1 MRIAFLILLLLSLND
16 FSFTQSYIK
25 VEPFI
30 FNSNDFSEIA
40 PAYYKGGILYTSN
53 IKTSAIETKKSK
65 ENEYFYNVYYYNENK
80 PVKILVD
87 SLLNKVNTPY
97 HDGPMIAFGDTF
109 IVSQNYEVKS
119 GKKYKAPVGI
129 FFYDFSKNKVNP
141 IIKPFPYNNKSY
153 RVGHPAISADGKYL
167 FFSANLPSGYGGF
180 DIYLSEKTD
189 TSWSTPIN
197 LGPNINSSKDEITPY
212 YIANRLYFS
221 SNRDSVKKFDIYF
234 SEIEDN
240 NWKAAQ
246 CLPPPINSEYN
257 DFSFICDST
266 FEQGYFASNRKKTDD
281 IYRFYST
288 LPVFEQCDTM
298 IEKNLCFH
306 FLDET
311 SQYLDTL
318 PVIFEWDFGD
328 GNKIQAWETEHCF
341 ADYGI
346 YYIKL
351 IMIDTLTTD
360 IQEVANY
367 TLNIERIIQPY
378 ITLPDS
384 IFHNQLVVFDSK
396 ESYFPNGTIDQF
408 IWTFS
413 DGQKFVGP
421 ICERSFKKPGKYW
434 VKLGYVATDERKNE
448 VKKCSIIE
456 FDVY

>member
-1 MRIAFLILLLLSLND
+1 
-16 FSFTQSYIK
+16 
-25 VEPFI
+25 
-30 FNSNDFSEIA
+30 
-40 PAYYKGGILYTSN
+40 
-53 IKTSAIETKKSK
+53 
-65 ENEYFYNVYYYNENK
+65 
-80 PVKILVD
+80 
-87 SLLNKVNTPY
+87 
-97 HDGPMIAFGDTF
+97 
-109 IVSQNYEVKS
+109 
-119 GKKYKAPVGI
+119 
-129 FFYDFSKNKVNP
+129 
-141 IIKPFPYNNKSY
+141 
-153 RVGHPAISADGKYL
+153 
-167 FFSANLPSGYGGF
+167 
-180 DIYLSEKTD
+180 
-189 TSWSTPIN
+189 
-197 LGPNINSSKDEITPY
+197 
-212 YIANRLYFS
+212 
-221 SNRDSVKKFDIYF
+221 
-234 SEIEDN
+234 
-240 NWKAAQ
+240 
-246 CLPPPINSEYN
+246 
-257 DFSFICDST
+257 
-266 FEQGYFASNRKKTDD
+266 
-281 IYRFYST
+281 
-288 LPVFEQCDTM
+288 M

-396 ESYFPNGTIDQF
+396 ESYFPNGTINEF